1 MHPGPRGPHPLSPS
15 DKIDN
20 SSTCEWRGQAW
31 PTSSRVWKARA
42 RWGTLEGERRIK
54 ETIIQRKASC
64 CCRHL
69 KTRRPKNHIIR
80 TSGIHPKTTWFDWWS
95 LLFRPFFLTR
105 REEKEK
111 KKKRPCIF
119 FIKLQ
124 RKNLIPCAQRK
135 QGSFLFPKWRTPPF
149 PNQAYFSIHLW
160 SLIYMDQWL
169 TYIANDSELVL

>member
-119 FIKLQ
+119 SLNYSGRTWSHARNESKEASSFPSGELHLFQTKRI
-124 RKNLIPCAQRK
+124 
-135 QGSFLFPKWRTPPF
+135 FLFIF
-149 PNQAYFSIHLW
+149 GVLSIW
-160 SLIYMDQWL
+160 INDWLI
-169 TYIANDSELVL
+169 